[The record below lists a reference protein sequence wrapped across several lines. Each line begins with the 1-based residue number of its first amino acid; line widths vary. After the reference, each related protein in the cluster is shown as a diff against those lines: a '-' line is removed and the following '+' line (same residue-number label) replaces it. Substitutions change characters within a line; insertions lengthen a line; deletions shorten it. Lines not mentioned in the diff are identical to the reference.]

1 MMYTA
6 TKYRNLVAV
15 NPIYSF
21 IYRKIGKTGVTAPSR
36 EPGRIQDPQTVNL
49 SGLHPA
55 DSSENLRVERMEGSP
70 NVGADAPSGKK
81 PRFLLAG
88 GLLVSKVRSSGSSQP
103 SP

>member
-1 MMYTA
+1 M
-6 TKYRNLVAV
+6 AV

-21 IYRKIGKTGVTAPSR
+21 IYGKIGKTGVTAPSR

-70 NVGADAPSGKK
+70 NVGADGAFRQEAAFP
-81 PRFLLAG
+81 PRRRLAY
-88 GLLVSKVRSSGSSQP
+88 LD
-103 SP
+103 SPVIRFQSTSP